1 MSLLDFASGFDDG
14 ARQAERALRLSNALL
29 SAFPEKRQKLPILG
43 VGLMIAPIREM
54 VGTLNV
60 VVAVDVRLQPEIEPT
75 QTTYLSQ
82 LEGVFDAIAGLM
94 GGQPEW
100 LSSIRAFGMFEPELH
115 LQPADRVQATL
126 GGSAGCSLSWAGGS
140 GFAMAGHVAPST
152 GATVNQRGAHIGT
165 VAWANNPTGRGTS
178 VEADF
183 SVIKMSA
190 GTNFNSPYSTYS
202 HGRPYDPV
210 AVVKPSGTSFPSAL
224 IIGMFHAMALLSHNS
239 TLGDTY
245 MTGGQIS
252 SAGDSGAPV
261 INNSNE
267 LVGHVI
273 GASPGIA
280 TLVQDLSYQI
290 NTASSALH
298 NLRI

>member
-1 MSLLDFASGFDDG
+1 MSIFEFAAGFEDG
-14 ARQAERALRLSNALL
+14 AAQADRALWLTTAILGAESEL
-29 SAFPEKRQKLPILG
+29 RQKTSILG
-43 VGLMIAPIREM
+43 AGLMISPIREM
-54 VGTLNV
+54 LSSLNV
-60 VVAVDVRLQPEIEPT
+60 VVAVDVEREPGIQPT
-75 QTTYLSQ
+75 QTIYLSE
-82 LEGVFDAIAGLM
+82 LDNVFRMISGLM
-94 GGQPEW
+94 GGAPDW
-100 LSSIRAFGMFEPELH
+100 LKRVRAFGMFEPELH

-126 GGSAGCSLSWAGGS
+126 GGSAGCSLSWTGGH
-140 GFAMAGHVAPST
+140 GFAMAGHVAPSV
-152 GATVNQRGAHIGT
+152 GAAVNQHGSQIGI
-165 VAWANNPTGRGTS
+165 VAWANNPTGRGAS

-183 SVIKMSA
+183 SVVEINS
-190 GTNFNSPYSTYS
+190 GVQFNSLYSSYS

-210 AVVKPSGTSFPSAL
+210 AVVKPTGTPFPSSI
-224 IIGMFHAMALLSHNS
+224 IIGMFSAMALPSHNS

-261 INNSNE
+261 INNSSG

-273 GASPGIA
+273 GASSGVT

-290 NTASSALH
+290 MAATSALP